1 MPDPSTVLPIELLQ
15 KIFKHY
21 LLDWPNAD
29 VAAPLFNNPLKQQ
42 PLFENRQTQVRYLT
56 PGPVQSLDLSY
67 GLWVLGKVNRAWRNA
82 TLSSET
88 LWSTVR
94 ITFSSQPQWF
104 QDLVWDRAIRK
115 ISFSPDSN
123 IPSKILTEILSRSGS
138 APLSITLSLP
148 VEMPR
153 EEILADAVSRSL
165 FVLLS
170 EQSHRWQWMELT
182 VPTMIWEDFVQI
194 SPSRLETLRRL
205 HATVQGGPFLFQI
218 IGVCTSVVDLKISVT
233 HWKSHTALP
242 PIPIMMPFLQY
253 LDIGSSQCDV
263 LKAIT
268 APSLKSLRLQ
278 TRGYQSGMPS
288 FCSGFVDFIQRS
300 SCSNSVV
307 ALDLSGGT
315 CSCREV
321 IEILSR
327 TPSGDTSSPSL
338 LPNLGTLLFDG
349 MLALGR
355 ADLDL
360 FLDMV
365 EFRIAGRL
373 RNVRIGHV
381 FGADIENLKGRLSYL
396 NSLPG
401 VAIEFDEVPD
411 RGF

>member
-29 VAAPLFNNPLKQQ
+29 VAAPLFNNPTINFQPLKQQ
-42 PLFENRQTQVRYLT
+42 PLFENRQTLRYLT

-278 TRGYQSGMPS
+278 TRDTKVVCHRSVQASWTS
-288 FCSGFVDFIQRS
+288 FS
-300 SCSNSVV
+300 
-307 ALDLSGGT
+307 
-315 CSCREV
+315 
-321 IEILSR
+321 
-327 TPSGDTSSPSL
+327 
-338 LPNLGTLLFDG
+338 
-349 MLALGR
+349 GR
-355 ADLDL
+355 AVQTLWL
-360 FLDMV
+360 HWIYLVGPAAVVKLSKFSHARHRVIHPAPHYYQIWVHCCSTACLLWGGQTSTSFLTW
-365 EFRIAGRL
+365 
-373 RNVRIGHV
+373 
-381 FGADIENLKGRLSYL
+381 LSL
-396 NSLPG
+396 GSLG
-401 VAIEFDEVPD
+401 
-411 RGF
+411 G